1 MRSLAA
7 MAAMTVMA
15 ALAAAA
21 TAAPN
26 DRGPPNALQGFAQN
40 RDQPVKIRSA
50 KLEVREKDKIAT
62 FSGEVFVVNGDT
74 ELRCATLA
82 VFYADTA
89 RPAPGAK
96 SSGDKPN
103 SEKPNGDTSI
113 SERQVERIEAKGGVI
128 VVQKD
133 QHATGDT
140 ATFDMRSNI
149 VMLVGNVVVMQ
160 AGSIVRGRR
169 LTVDLTTGVS
179 KMDQAE
185 ALIPRMGGERLGGER
200 SRGEGSGGGER
211 KR

>member
-7 MAAMTVMA
+7 MAAMTVLA
-15 ALAAAA
+15 ALGAAA
-21 TAAPN
+21 TAAAPN

-50 KLEVREKDKIAT
+50 NLEVREKDKIAT
-62 FSGEVFVVNGDT
+62 FSGEVLVLNGDT
-74 ELRCATLA
+74 ELRCASLA

-89 RPAPGAK
+89 RPAPAAK
-96 SSGDKPN
+96 SSGDKP
-103 SEKPNGDTSI
+103 SGDMS
-113 SERQVERIEAKGGVI
+113 SERQIERIEAKGGVI
-128 VVQKD
+128 VTQKD
-133 QHATGDT
+133 QNATGDS

-149 VMLVGNVVVMQ
+149 VMLVGNVVVAQ

-169 LTVDLTTGVS
+169 LTVDLTSGVS

-185 ALIPRMGGERLGGER
+185 ALIPRMGGERSKGEGAGGER
-200 SRGEGSGGGER
+200 GKGEGSGGGER